1 MRVFLGKRISTS
13 RTRTTITVSS
23 KLQAKQVEENILL
36 RAENKQMRAQLEVA
50 VTGQHGE
57 LDEKDIALNAEQ
69 KDKLKTSRKYKAKI

>member
-1 MRVFLGKRISTS
+1 MDQHQQDQDNNH
-13 RTRTTITVSS
+13 S
-23 KLQAKQVEENILL
+23 KFRELQAKQGEENILL